1 MIKLVAC
8 NACCDLVV
16 PTASRQAIEIFC
28 AKAHRTVR
36 GSLAASL
43 AARFDITQKAV
54 RDIWNLR
61 TWTWTTKPFW
71 TQTDHALFLTTHRL
85 CDQCQSRDVRSLN
98 DACEACASP
107 PRRGRPRI
115 EDTQL
120 LDAAA
125 GVPPPVQVEE
135 DQSQAEA
142 LAGATL
148 PPGHSQTAIDECI
161 GVRPD
166 PNVVCAAVHDM
177 LAETAFEPF
186 VHTSEAAGSSQGY
199 CIREPPF
206 FPMLDDGKDL
216 ARDETPARMFSD
228 SFSHEENASLNAF
241 ACGDSDVF
249 MCMKIDDTEEDAH
262 CGTVFQTG
270 TEMLCRQEVA
280 DWTVLLS
287 DDGDGV

>member
-1 MIKLVAC
+1 M
-8 NACCDLVV
+8 
-16 PTASRQAIEIFC
+16 PSASRQAIEIFR
-28 AKAHRTVR
+28 AKAHRKAR

-43 AARFDITQKAV
+43 ATRFGITAKAV
-54 RDIWNLR
+54 RDVWNLR
-61 TWTWTTKPFW
+61 TWAWTTRPFW
-71 TQTDHALFLTTHRL
+71 AQTDHDHFLTTHRL
-85 CDQCQSRDVRSLN
+85 CDQCQSRNVRSLT
-98 DACEACASP
+98 DACEDCARP
-107 PRRGRPRI
+107 PRRGRPRV
-115 EDTQL
+115 ELTQL

-148 PPGHSQTAIDECI
+148 SPGHSQTAIDECI

-166 PNVVCAAVHDM
+166 PNVVC
-177 LAETAFEPF
+177 AETAFEPF

-206 FPMLDDGKDL
+206 FPMLDDGEDL